1 MMITIL
7 GRRLLDWLRNGFVW
21 SKTNFFILGLVFSY
35 ALVKKAVVDILIDF
49 LTDEGLSLWQA
60 VLVVLLLDWI
70 SAVFKVV
77 VTHVSEVYSGR
88 FSVIIFCTAVYAMGL
103 MQFWIC
109 ARNLNR
115 GTLIFAVVLT
125 ALGEAGQEPVL
136 EDYFDYQLSE
146 EVSRKRTQEDNF
158 SRTTYHWWPA
168 ASFVGSVV
176 AFIALG
182 PTLWEETFQI
192 SSYIMAR
199 S

>member
-88 FSVIIFCTAVYAMGL
+88 FSVIIFCTAVYAM
-103 MQFWIC
+103 QV
-109 ARNLNR
+109 ARRRKTSCRLR
-115 GTLIFAVVLT
+115 LKTDFTVE
-125 ALGEAGQEPVL
+125 ALVKMTSNQNERTKEGKHERRFFL
-136 EDYFDYQLSE
+136 
-146 EVSRKRTQEDNF
+146 KRSNQQRRIEK
-158 SRTTYHWWPA
+158 RRR
-168 ASFVGSVV
+168 AS
-176 AFIALG
+176 ILD
-182 PTLWEETFQI
+182 
-192 SSYIMAR
+192 
-199 S
+199 